1 MFEEEQGLNEDP
13 NDENPELE
21 RIEENIDQQESE
33 EIIKDDEG
41 DQEQE
46 KYEEEDFDQQE
57 SGELDQDEKGQEL
70 EKYEEEDIDQQESGE
85 LDQDEEGQ
93 ELEKY
98 EEEDIDQQES
108 EEIIQDNARDQ
119 KETPND
125 SEEMVQEIE
134 KDQENIEQEILADLE
149 EMDKEI
155 ESLPSQSEEL
165 DQDVK
170 GDQEEIP
177 SDSEEMDNNIPGEE
191 ISQESIEEFI
201 EQDQSESSE
210 NEISGDEL
218 SADELVSEEIDEL
231 SRRKNIIEGA
241 LFVAG
246 RPISLEELNIKTEIK
261 KKDLEASLEEL
272 MLDYLMRA
280 TSLEIVQIQDKF
292 SLQIKPEYTPNVKKF
307 ATGGLIP
314 DRHLKTLTIIALKQ
328 PILKSKLVKI
338 RGSGAYEHVK
348 FLLDRGFINAIKK
361 GRSYELMTTE
371 NFADTFGLSRDV
383 STLKK
388 QMINQLGIDPSNNS
402 PNDSSDNEEA
412 E

>member
-1 MFEEEQGLNEDP
+1 MIEEEQDLNEEE
-13 NDENPELE
+13 NDENQELERNEEENIDQQESKEIIQDEENPELE
-21 RIEENIDQQESE
+21 RNEEEDFDQVKSDELEQDEDAQELERNEEENIDQQESE
-33 EIIKDDEG
+33 EII
-41 DQEQE
+41 
-46 KYEEEDFDQQE
+46 
-57 SGELDQDEKGQEL
+57 QDEVGDK
-70 EKYEEEDIDQQESGE
+70 
-85 LDQDEEGQ
+85 
-93 ELEKY
+93 
-98 EEEDIDQQES
+98 
-108 EEIIQDNARDQ
+108 EEIP
-119 KETPND
+119 TD
-125 SEEMVQEIE
+125 SEEMVQEVE
-134 KDQENIEQEILADLE
+134 KDQEDIEQEILNDLE

-165 DQDVK
+165 DQEIE
-170 GDQEEIP
+170 GDQEKLP
-177 SDSEEMDNNIPGEE
+177 TDSEEIDNNISGDE

-201 EQDQSESSE
+201 EKDQSESSE
-210 NEISGDEL
+210 TQISGDEL
-218 SADELVSEEIDEL
+218 SAEELVSEEIDEL

-261 KKDLEASLEEL
+261 KKDLEKSLEEL

-371 NFADTFGLSRDV
+371 NFSDTFGLSRDV

-388 QMINQLGIDPSNNS
+388 QMINQLGIDPSNNAS
-402 PNDSSDNEEA
+402 NDSSDNEEV

>member
-1 MFEEEQGLNEDP
+1 MFEEEQGLNEKK
-13 NDENPELE
+13 NEENPELE
-21 RIEENIDQQESE
+21 RIEEEDIDHHESE
-33 EIIKDDEG
+33 ES
-41 DQEQE
+41 DQAEEAQE
-46 KYEEEDFDQQE
+46 LERIQDKEENKEEIPTVSEDFDHE
-57 SGELDQDEKGQEL
+57 
-70 EKYEEEDIDQQESGE
+70 
-85 LDQDEEGQ
+85 
-93 ELEKY
+93 
-98 EEEDIDQQES
+98 
-108 EEIIQDNARDQ
+108 
-119 KETPND
+119 
-125 SEEMVQEIE
+125 VE

-155 ESLPSQSEEL
+155 ESLPSHSEEIIL
-165 DQDVK
+165 DEERDN
-170 GDQEEIP
+170 EEIP
-177 SDSEEMDNNIPGEE
+177 TDSEE
-191 ISQESIEEFI
+191 IEEFI

-210 NEISGDEL
+210 NQISSDEL
-218 SADELVSEEIDEL
+218 SAEELVSEEIDEF

-246 RPISLEELNIKTEIK
+246 RPISLEELNIKTEIR
-261 KKDLEASLEEL
+261 KKDLEKSLEEL

-328 PILKSKLVKI
+328 PILKSKLIKI

-348 FLLDRGFINAIKK
+348 FLLDRGFISAMKK

-371 NFADTFGLSRDV
+371 NFSDTFGLSRDV

-388 QMINQLGIDPSNNS
+388 QMVNQLGI
-402 PNDSSDNEEA
+402 NDSSNNDSPNEE
-412 E
+412 

>member
-1 MFEEEQGLNEDP
+1 
-13 NDENPELE
+13 
-21 RIEENIDQQESE
+21 
-33 EIIKDDEG
+33 
-41 DQEQE
+41 
-46 KYEEEDFDQQE
+46 
-57 SGELDQDEKGQEL
+57 
-70 EKYEEEDIDQQESGE
+70 
-85 LDQDEEGQ
+85 
-93 ELEKY
+93 
-98 EEEDIDQQES
+98 
-108 EEIIQDNARDQ
+108 
-119 KETPND
+119 
-125 SEEMVQEIE
+125 MVQEVE
-134 KDQENIEQEILADLE
+134 KDQKDIEQEILNDLE

-155 ESLPSQSEEL
+155 ESLPSQSEEII
-165 DQDVK
+165 QDEV

-177 SDSEEMDNNIPGEE
+177 TDSEEIDNNISEEE

-210 NEISGDEL
+210 NLISGDDL
-218 SADELVSEEIDEL
+218 SAEELVSEEIDEK
-231 SRRKNIIEGA
+231 SRRKNIVEGA

-246 RPISLEELNIKTEIK
+246 RPISLEELNIKTEIR
-261 KKDLEASLEEL
+261 KKDLEESLEEL

-371 NFADTFGLSRDV
+371 NFSDTFGLSRDV

-388 QMINQLGIDPSNNS
+388 QMVNQLGIDPSNNS
-402 PNDSSDNEEA
+402 SNDSSDNDAPNNEE
-412 E
+412 

>member
-1 MFEEEQGLNEDP
+1 MFEEEQGLNEDK
-13 NDENPELE
+13 NEDIPELE
-21 RIEENIDQQESE
+21 RNEEENNDQLESE
-33 EIIKDDEG
+33 EL
-41 DQEQE
+41 DQNKEAQ
-46 KYEEEDFDQQE
+46 
-57 SGELDQDEKGQEL
+57 ELDRN
-70 EKYEEEDIDQQESGE
+70 
-85 LDQDEEGQ
+85 
-93 ELEKY
+93 

-108 EEIIQDNARDQ
+108 EELDQDEEAQELERNEEEDIDQ
-119 KETPND
+119 QESEELDQDEDGDKEEIPTD
-125 SEEMVQEIE
+125 SEEMDKEVE
-134 KDQENIEQEILADLE
+134 KDKENIEQEILADLE

-155 ESLPSQSEEL
+155 ESLPSQSELIDE
-165 DQDVK
+165 V
-170 GDQEEIP
+170 GDEEEIP
-177 SDSEEMDNNIPGEE
+177 IDSEEIDDKISGEG

-201 EQDQSESSE
+201 EQDQSETSE
-210 NEISGDEL
+210 NSISEDEL
-218 SADELVSEEIDEL
+218 SAEEIVSDEIDEL

-246 RPISLEELNIKTEIK
+246 RPISLEELIIKTEIK
-261 KKDLEASLEEL
+261 KKDLEKSLEEL

-371 NFADTFGLSRDV
+371 NFSDTFGLSRDV

-388 QMINQLGIDPSNNS
+388 QMINQLGIDPSN
-402 PNDSSDNEEA
+402 DTSDNEEV

>member
-1 MFEEEQGLNEDP
+1 MFEEEQGLNEE
-13 NDENPELE
+13 NEENPELE
-21 RIEENIDQQESE
+21 RNEEENNDYQESEEIHKDEEEVQDEETQELDDQQESE
-33 EIIKDDEG
+33 E
-41 DQEQE
+41 
-46 KYEEEDFDQQE
+46 
-57 SGELDQDEKGQEL
+57 
-70 EKYEEEDIDQQESGE
+70 
-85 LDQDEEGQ
+85 LDQDEETEEQDESQ
-93 ELEKY
+93 ELEKN
-98 EEEDIDQQES
+98 EEENYDKQES
-108 EEIIQDNARDQ
+108 DEIYKDEEEVQEEILI
-119 KETPND
+119 D
-125 SEEMVQEIE
+125 SEKMDQEVE

-155 ESLPSQSEEL
+155 DSLPSESEEI
-165 DQDVK
+165 
-170 GDQEEIP
+170 DQEEKEDGIP
-177 SDSEEMDNNIPGEE
+177 IDSEEMDNNTSREE
-191 ISQESIEEFI
+191 ISQGSIEEFI
-201 EQDQSESSE
+201 EQDQSESE
-210 NEISGDEL
+210 EIPVSSNEL
-218 SADELVSEEIDEL
+218 SADEIESEEIDEK

-246 RPISLEELNIKTEIK
+246 RPISLEELNIKTEIR
-261 KKDLEASLEEL
+261 KKDLEESLEEL

-348 FLLDRGFINAIKK
+348 FLLDRGFINAMKK

-388 QMINQLGIDPSNNS
+388 QMINQLGIDPSKNTS
-402 PNDSSDNEEA
+402 NDEEV